1 MSTHSVNADLE
12 RICVKWT
19 EVMSHLLCR
28 LRRVC
33 NIQILPAK
41 SFDVFVVIEARWD
54 VKINR
59 CSGDVV
65 VLIIV
70 CIVTLMEFRAEES
83 SKAVTK

>member
-1 MSTHSVNADLE
+1 
-12 RICVKWT
+12 
-19 EVMSHLLCR
+19 
-28 LRRVC
+28 
-33 NIQILPAK
+33 LPAK
-41 SFDVFVVIEARWD
+41 SFDVFAVIEARWD